1 MVDDDD
7 DDDYYEEPPQPTATT
22 KVNNGLPGTSATA
35 SSSMSS
41 MRSTPAAAVAVVTA
55 AATTLRMNKS
65 ESQYER
71 QYTCKQCEFFTNN
84 PRAALYHRKEV
95 HNEKINVHECR
106 YCQYASQYSGKV
118 ERHTTMRHKF
128 EMMSNNRAGGATL
141 NNATNGGG
149 AAAAASVNG
158 GANSNQKETMMGGG
172 AGDDENDYDAANG
185 GIGAMNARFQ
195 CNQCPC
201 KYKRSSDLSKHLRLK
216 HGLNSNHLNVY
227 AECVELNTRHSNG

>member
-1 MVDDDD
+1 MVDDD
-7 DDDYYEEPPQPTATT
+7 DDDYYEEPPQPTAMT

-35 SSSMSS
+35 SSSSMSS
-41 MRSTPAAAVAVVTA
+41 MRSTPAVTA
-55 AATTLRMNKS
+55 TAATAPRIIVNT
-65 ESQYER
+65 ESHYER

-128 EMMSNNRAGGATL
+128 EMMSNNGAGGAGATS
-141 NNATNGGG
+141 NNAPNGG
-149 AAAAASVNG
+149 AAGAVNG
-158 GANSNQKETMMGGG
+158 GANSNQKEAIMGAGGG
-172 AGDDENDYDAANG
+172 AGDDEDDYDATNG
-185 GIGAMNARFQ
+185 TGAMNGRFQ
-195 CNQCPC
+195 CNKCPC

-216 HGLNSNHLNVY
+216 HGLNSNHLNVFN
-227 AECVELNTRHSNG
+227 ECVELNTRHSNG